1 MIDPKNKIFSI
12 EALASKAT
20 ELKKNKQKIILCHG
34 TFDLI
39 HGGHIKYLQKA
50 KSKGDL
56 LFVTVTADE
65 YVNKGPGRPVFND
78 SLRAENL
85 AALACVDFVGI
96 NYELTAVNMLK
107 KICPDLYVKGSE
119 YQKPEEDVTGNIQKE
134 IDAVREGGGDIFYTN
149 EITFSSSSLINDH
162 FDVFAPETKAFL
174 SEFKQKYSDK
184 EIQDQIGSLSDL
196 NVLVIGDI
204 IIDQYH
210 YVSPLGQTGKGNV
223 LAVQYESEEQFA
235 GGSIAV
241 ANHTAQFVN
250 NVTLL
255 SALGDRDSHEDYIRS
270 KLEKNITPFFT
281 YFKDAPT
288 LTKRR
293 FVDSDLTKLFEV
305 YFYQDEPTFK
315 DDGKFVEKWLHDHLA
330 EFDLVLVAD
339 FGNGFISPNMRE
351 IICSKAKFL
360 AINTQINSGNRGY
373 HVITN
378 YKKAN
383 YISLNEPEIRL
394 ATHNRHD
401 SLEHVAAEITKKLGV
416 KQCAVTRGTK
426 GVVMLDSDKKSFYRV
441 PALSSRVVDRIG
453 AGDAFLS
460 LSSICLAGGLD
471 SQIANFVGSVAAAMD
486 VQIVCNREP
495 INSVSLKKYIS
506 TLLK

>member
-12 EALASKAT
+12 EALATKAI

-34 TFDLI
+34 TFDLM

-96 NYELTAVNMLK
+96 NYELTAVGMLK

-119 YQKPEEDVTGNIQKE
+119 YQKPEEDITGNIQKE

-162 FDVFAPETKAFL
+162 FDVFAPETKTFL
-174 SEFKQKYSDK
+174 LEFKQKYSDK
-184 EIQDQIGSLSDL
+184 EIQDQIGSLLDL
-196 NVLVIGDI
+196 NVLVIGDV

-223 LAVQYESEEQFA
+223 LAVQYENEEQFA

-255 SALGDRDSHEDYIRS
+255 SALGDRDSHEDYLRS
-270 KLEKNITPFFT
+270 KLEKNVAPVFT

-293 FVDSDLTKLFEV
+293 FVDGDLTKLFEV
-305 YFYQDEPTFK
+305 YFCRDEPSFK
-315 DDGKFVEKWLHDHLA
+315 DDGKFVEKWLCDHVA
-330 EFDLVLVAD
+330 EYDLVLVAD

-351 IICSKAKFL
+351 IICSRAKFL

-378 YKKAN
+378 YKRAN

-401 SLEHVAAEITKKLGV
+401 SLEHVASEVTKILGA

-426 GVVMLDSDKKSFYRV
+426 GVVMFDADKKSFYRV

-460 LSSICLAGGLD
+460 LSAICLAGGLD

-495 INSVSLKKYIS
+495 VDSVSLKKYIS

>member
-20 ELKKNKQKIILCHG
+20 ESKKNKQKIILCHG
-34 TFDLI
+34 TFDLM

-315 DDGKFVEKWLHDHLA
+315 DDGKFVEKWLHDHLT

-486 VQIVCNREP
+486 VQIVCNRES

>member
-1 MIDPKNKIFSI
+1 MIDHKNKILSI
-12 EALASKAT
+12 DVLASKAL
-20 ELKKNKQKIILCHG
+20 EFKKNNKKIILCHG
-34 TFDLI
+34 TFDLM
-39 HGGHIKYLQKA
+39 HAGHIKYLQKA
-50 KSKGDL
+50 KTKGDI

-78 SLRAENL
+78 NLRAENL

-96 NYELTAVNMLK
+96 NYEITAVGMLK

-119 YQKPEEDVTGNIQKE
+119 YQKPEEDVTGNIQSE
-134 IDAVREGGGDIFYTN
+134 INAVREGGGDIFYTN

-174 SEFKQKYSDK
+174 SEFKNKFTDK
-184 EIQDQIGSLSDL
+184 EIQDQIEGLSDL
-196 NVLVIGDI
+196 NVLVVGDI

-241 ANHTAQFVN
+241 ANHTSQFVK

-255 SALGDRDSHEDYIRS
+255 SALGDRNSHEDYVRS
-270 KLEKNITPFFT
+270 KLEKNITPVFT

-293 FVDSDLTKLFEV
+293 FVDGDLTKLFEV
-305 YFYQDEPTFK
+305 YFYQDEPVFN
-315 DDGKFVEKWLHDHLA
+315 DNGKFVEKWLTDHA
-330 EFDLVLVAD
+330 PEYDLVLVAD
-339 FGNGFISPNMRE
+339 FGNGFISPKMRE
-351 IICSKAKFL
+351 IICTKAKFL

-378 YKKAN
+378 YKQAD

-394 ATHNRHD
+394 ANHNRHD
-401 SLEHVAAEITKKLGV
+401 SIEHVAAEVAKKLGA

-426 GVVMLDSDKKSFYRV
+426 GVVMFDVDQKSFYRV
-441 PALSSRVVDRIG
+441 PALSSRVIDRIG

-460 LSSICLAGGLD
+460 LSAVCLAAGLD
-471 SQIANFVGSVAAAMD
+471 SQVANFIGSVAAALD

-495 INSVSLKKYIS
+495 INAGSLKKYIS

>member
-20 ELKKNKQKIILCHG
+20 ESKKNKQKIILCHG
-34 TFDLI
+34 TFDLM

-96 NYELTAVNMLK
+96 NYELTAVGMLK

-174 SEFKQKYSDK
+174 LEFKQKYSDK

-315 DDGKFVEKWLHDHLA
+315 DDGKFVEKWLHDHLT

-486 VQIVCNREP
+486 VQIVCNRES

>member
-1 MIDPKNKIFSI
+1 MADSNNKIFNI
-12 EALASKAT
+12 DALVSKAT
-20 ELKKNKQKIILCHG
+20 ELRKNSKKIILCHG
-34 TFDLI
+34 TFDLM
-39 HGGHIKYLQKA
+39 HAGHIKYLQKA
-50 KSKGDL
+50 KSKGDIL
-56 LFVTVTADE
+56 IVTVTGDE
-65 YVNKGPGRPVFND
+65 YVNKGPGRPVFNQN
-78 SLRAENL
+78 LRSENI

-96 NYELTAVNMLK
+96 NNDYTAVNLLK
-107 KICPDLYVKGSE
+107 KLKPDLYVKGSE

-162 FDVFAPETKAFL
+162 FDVFAPETKRFL
-174 SEFKQKYSDK
+174 TEFKHKYSDK
-184 EIQDQIGSLSDL
+184 DIQEQVASLSDL

-235 GGSIAV
+235 GGAIAV
-241 ANHTAQFVN
+241 ANHTSQFVS

-255 SALGDRDSHEDYIRS
+255 SALGDRDSHEDYIRG
-270 KLEKNITPFFT
+270 KLGKNVTPVFT
-281 YFKDAPT
+281 YFKDSPT

-293 FVDSDLTKLFEV
+293 FVDTDLTKLFEV
-305 YFYQDEPTFK
+305 YFCENEPFFK
-315 DDGKFVEKWLHDHLA
+315 DDGKFVTSWLNDHV
-330 EFDLVLVAD
+330 FKYDLVLVAD
-339 FGNGFISPNMRE
+339 FGNGFISPKMRE
-351 IICSKAKFL
+351 IICNKAKFL
-360 AINTQINSGNRGY
+360 AVNTQINSGNRGY
-373 HVITN
+373 HAITN
-378 YKKAN
+378 YKQAN

-401 SLEHVAAEITKKLGV
+401 TIEHIAAEVSIKLGA

-426 GVVMLDSDKKSFYRV
+426 GVLMFDQDKKSYYRV

-471 SQIANFVGSVAAAMD
+471 SQVANFVGSVAAAMD

-495 INSVSLKKYIS
+495 INASSLKKYIT

>member
-1 MIDPKNKIFSI
+1 
-12 EALASKAT
+12 
-20 ELKKNKQKIILCHG
+20 
-34 TFDLI
+34 
-39 HGGHIKYLQKA
+39 
-50 KSKGDL
+50 
-56 LFVTVTADE
+56 
-65 YVNKGPGRPVFND
+65 
-78 SLRAENL
+78 
-85 AALACVDFVGI
+85 
-96 NYELTAVNMLK
+96 MLK
-107 KICPDLYVKGSE
+107 QICPDLYVKGSE
-119 YQKPEEDVTGNIQKE
+119 YQKPEEDITGNIQKE

-162 FDVFAPETKAFL
+162 FDVFSPETKTFL
-174 SEFKQKYSDK
+174 SEFKQKYTDK

-196 NVLVIGDI
+196 NVLVIGDV

-210 YVSPLGQTGKGNV
+210 YVFPLGQTGKGNV
-223 LAVQYESEEQFA
+223 LAVQYENEEQFA

-255 SALGDRDSHEDYIRS
+255 SALGDRDSYEDYIRS
-270 KLEKNITPFFT
+270 KLEKNVAPVFT

-293 FVDSDLTKLFEV
+293 FVDGDLTKLFEV
-305 YFYQDEPTFK
+305 YFCRDEPSFN
-315 DDGKFVEKWLHDHLA
+315 DEGKFVEKWLCDHVA
-330 EFDLVLVAD
+330 DYDLVLVAD

-351 IICSKAKFL
+351 IICSRAKFL

-378 YKKAN
+378 YKRAN

-401 SLEHVAAEITKKLGV
+401 SLEHVASEVTKILGA

-426 GVVMLDSDKKSFYRV
+426 GVVMFDAVKKSFYRV

-460 LSSICLAGGLD
+460 LSAICLAGGLD

-495 INSVSLKKYIS
+495 VDSVSLKKYIS

>member
-1 MIDPKNKIFSI
+1 MTDPNNKIISI
-12 EALASKAT
+12 EALASKAA
-20 ELKKNKQKIILCHG
+20 ELKKNQKKIILCHG
-34 TFDLI
+34 TFDLM

-50 KSKGDL
+50 KSLGDL

-85 AALACVDFVGI
+85 AALACVDYVGI
-96 NYELTAVNMLK
+96 NHELTAVGMLK
-107 KICPDLYVKGSE
+107 KVCPDFYVKGSE

-149 EITFSSSSLINDH
+149 EITFSSSSLLNDH

-174 SEFKQKYSDK
+174 SEFKDKYSDK
-184 EIQDQIGSLSDL
+184 EIQDQVGSLLDL
-196 NVLVIGDI
+196 KVLVVGDV

-241 ANHTAQFVN
+241 ANHTSQFVK

-255 SALGDRDSHEDYIRS
+255 SALGDHDSHEEYIRS
-270 KLEKNITPFFT
+270 KLEKNVTPVFT
-281 YFKDAPT
+281 YFNDAPT

-293 FVDSDLTKLFEV
+293 FVDGDLTKLFEV
-305 YFYQDEPTFK
+305 YFYKDEPTFK
-315 DDGKFVEKWLHDHLA
+315 DDGEFVESWLNHHA
-330 EFDLVLVAD
+330 SEYDLVIVAD
-339 FGNGFISPNMRE
+339 FGNGFISSKMRD
-351 IICSKAKFL
+351 IICRKAKFL

-378 YKKAN
+378 YKQAN
-383 YISLNEPEIRL
+383 FISLNEPEIRL

-401 SLEHVAAEITKKLGV
+401 SIEYVAAEVSKKLGA

-426 GVVMLDSDKKSFYRV
+426 GVLMLDTDKKSFYRI

-453 AGDAFLS
+453 AGDAYLS
-460 LSSICLAGGLD
+460 ISAICLAGGLD
-471 SQIANFVGSVAAAMD
+471 SQVANFVGSVAAAMD

-495 INSVSLKKYIS
+495 IDSVSLKKYIS

>member
-34 TFDLI
+34 AFDLM

-119 YQKPEEDVTGNIQKE
+119 YQKPGEDVTGNIQKE

-174 SEFKQKYSDK
+174 SEFKQKFSDK

-315 DDGKFVEKWLHDHLA
+315 DDGKFVEKWLNDHLA

-401 SLEHVAAEITKKLGV
+401 SLEHVVAEITKKLGV

-426 GVVMLDSDKKSFYRV
+426 GVVMFDVDKKSFYRV
-441 PALSSRVVDRIG
+441 PALSYRVVDRIG

-460 LSSICLAGGLD
+460 LSAICLAGGLD

>member
-1 MIDPKNKIFSI
+1 MTDPNNKIISI
-12 EALASKAT
+12 EALASKAE
-20 ELKKNKQKIILCHG
+20 ELKKNQKKIILCHG
-34 TFDLI
+34 TFDLM

-50 KSKGDL
+50 KSLGDL

-65 YVNKGPGRPVFND
+65 YVNKGPGRPVFNHN
-78 SLRAENL
+78 LRAENL
-85 AALACVDFVGI
+85 AALACVDYVGI
-96 NYELTAVNMLK
+96 NHELTAVGMLK
-107 KICPDLYVKGSE
+107 KVCPDFYVKGSE

-149 EITFSSSSLINDH
+149 EITFSSSSLLNDH

-174 SEFKQKYSDK
+174 SEFKDKYSDK
-184 EIQDQIGSLSDL
+184 EIQDQVGSLLDL
-196 NVLVIGDI
+196 KVLVVGDV

-241 ANHTAQFVN
+241 ANHTSQFVK

-255 SALGDRDSHEDYIRS
+255 SALGDHDSHEEYIRS
-270 KLEKNITPFFT
+270 KLGKNVTPVFT

-293 FVDSDLTKLFEV
+293 FVDADLTKLFEV
-305 YFYQDEPTFK
+305 YFYKDEPTFK
-315 DDGKFVEKWLHDHLA
+315 DDGEFVESWLNNHA
-330 EFDLVLVAD
+330 SKYDLVIVAD
-339 FGNGFISPNMRE
+339 FGNGFISSKMRD
-351 IICSKAKFL
+351 IICRKAKFL

-373 HVITN
+373 NVITN
-378 YKKAN
+378 YNQADF
-383 YISLNEPEIRL
+383 ISLNEPEIRL

-401 SLEHVAAEITKKLGV
+401 SIEHLAAEVSKKLGA
-416 KQCAVTRGTK
+416 KQCAITRGTK
-426 GVVMLDSDKKSFYRV
+426 GVLMLDTDKKSLFRI

-453 AGDAFLS
+453 AGDAYLS
-460 LSSICLAGGLD
+460 ISAICLAGGLD
-471 SQIANFVGSVAAAMD
+471 SQVANFLGSVAAAMD

>member
-1 MIDPKNKIFSI
+1 MTDPNNKIISI
-12 EALASKAT
+12 EALASKAA
-20 ELKKNKQKIILCHG
+20 ELKKNQKKIILCHG
-34 TFDLI
+34 TFDLM

-50 KSKGDL
+50 KSLGDL

-85 AALACVDFVGI
+85 AALACVDYVGI
-96 NYELTAVNMLK
+96 NHELTAVGMLK
-107 KICPDLYVKGSE
+107 KVCPDLYVKGSE

-149 EITFSSSSLINDH
+149 EITFSSSSLLNDH

-174 SEFKQKYSDK
+174 SEFKDKYSDK

-196 NVLVIGDI
+196 KVLVVGDV

-223 LAVQYESEEQFA
+223 LAVQYQSEEQFA

-241 ANHTAQFVN
+241 ANHTSQFVK

-255 SALGDRDSHEDYIRS
+255 SALGDHDSHEEYIRS
-270 KLEKNITPFFT
+270 KLEKNVTPVFT
-281 YFKDAPT
+281 YFNDAPT

-293 FVDSDLTKLFEV
+293 FVDGDLTKLFEV
-305 YFYQDEPTFK
+305 YFYKDEPTFK
-315 DDGKFVEKWLHDHLA
+315 DDGEFVESWLNHHA
-330 EFDLVLVAD
+330 SEYDLVIVAD
-339 FGNGFISPNMRE
+339 FGNGFISSKMRD
-351 IICSKAKFL
+351 IICRKAKFL

-378 YKKAN
+378 YKQAN
-383 YISLNEPEIRL
+383 FISLNEPEIRL

-401 SLEHVAAEITKKLGV
+401 SIEHVAAEVSKKLGA

-426 GVVMLDSDKKSFYRV
+426 GVLMLDTDKKSFYRI

-453 AGDAFLS
+453 AGDAYLS
-460 LSSICLAGGLD
+460 ISAICLAGGLD
-471 SQIANFVGSVAAAMD
+471 SQVANFVGSVAAAMD

-495 INSVSLKKYIS
+495 IDSVSLKKYIS